1 MTKARPRR
9 KRWRTSPPKA
19 CRRQRNPPTLKLW
32 RTSPPKPRRRRTSH
46 EEVSGDRRA
55 GVASVFL
62 LAAGLRHRR
71 RLPRDERHDLLCH
84 RQFLKLAE
92 RAEGAGP
99 SVPLHQL
106 LFLDLQPLR
115 G

>member
-32 RTSPPKPRRRRTSH
+32 RTSPPKPRRKQTSH

-55 GVASVFL
+55 GVASVLL

-71 RLPRDERHDLLCH
+71 RLPLDERNDLLCH
-84 RQFLKLAE
+84 RKFLNIAARAE
-92 RAEGAGP
+92 RSGT
-99 SVPLHQL
+99 S
-106 LFLDLQPLR
+106 
-115 G
+115 